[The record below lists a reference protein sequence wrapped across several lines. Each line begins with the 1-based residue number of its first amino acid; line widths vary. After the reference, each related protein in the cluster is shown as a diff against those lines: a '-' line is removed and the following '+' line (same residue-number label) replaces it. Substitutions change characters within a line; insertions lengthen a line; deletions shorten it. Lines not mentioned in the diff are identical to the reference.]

1 MDLYDKQTGKK
12 FLISTQGNKQM
23 DDFKLKVVL
32 SVLGGIVFSLIFI
45 LLAFVLPLDK
55 KEMQLITKP
64 KGKLEKISQS
74 LRNR

>member
-1 MDLYDKQTGKK
+1 
-12 FLISTQGNKQM
+12 M

-32 SVLGGIVFSLIFI
+32 SILGGVVFSFIFI

-55 KEMQLITKP
+55 EETQLITKP
-64 KGKLEKISQS
+64 KGKLEQISQS